1 VGPVSRLE
9 RGEVNIRAAARP
21 GPARG
26 ACDGVCVVSISASVL
41 IAEDDY
47 NFRDTLEDVLVEDGH
62 SVVCARNG
70 AEALVALSRIPR
82 PALVLLDLHMP
93 VMDGVTFLNHLRQR
107 PDQAD
112 FEVIV
117 MSALVDPEWFG
128 KLPGVI
134 RAMRK
139 PFDIEEIQSLVAEFA
154 ERRPARRPSRRNGT
168 RP

>member
-1 VGPVSRLE
+1 VGH
-9 RGEVNIRAAARP
+9 
-21 GPARG
+21 
-26 ACDGVCVVSISASVL
+26 ASVL

-47 NFRDTLEDVLVEDGH
+47 NFRDTLDDVLVEDGH
-62 SVVCARNG
+62 SVVCTRNG
-70 AEALVALSRIPR
+70 AEALVALNQILR
-82 PALVLLDLHMP
+82 PALILLDLHMP
-93 VMDGVTFLNHLRQR
+93 VMDGVTFLNHLRRR

-139 PFDIEEIQSLVAEFA
+139 PFDIEEIQTLVSEFA
-154 ERRPARRPSRRNGT
+154 DRRPARRPGRLRGT
-168 RP
+168 GP